1 MDGVHD
7 LGGEEGYG
15 PVQVD
20 YVSEP
25 FHKEW
30 EGREWGI
37 AQCARTP
44 NMTID
49 WWRYCRELI
58 MPEDYLSRPYLD
70 SWAQTDFATY
80 IEAGWISLEEIDHQ
94 VSLSGMDYSGDLL
107 PATSVQDILL
117 DERNHA
123 VRYDAPIES
132 DPVFSTGQS
141 IITNKQGHSGHTR
154 LPQYARGVRGVIHAY
169 HGAHVLPDQSA
180 QGRQIHQHLYSVV
193 FASSNLWPEI
203 HDSKDKVFLDLW
215 ESYLTAAS

>member
-94 VSLSGMDYSGDLL
+94 VSLSSMDYSGHLL
-107 PATSVQDILL
+107 PAT
-117 DERNHA
+117 
-123 VRYDAPIES
+123 
-132 DPVFSTGQS
+132 
-141 IITNKQGHSGHTR
+141 
-154 LPQYARGVRGVIHAY
+154 
-169 HGAHVLPDQSA
+169 
-180 QGRQIHQHLYSVV
+180 
-193 FASSNLWPEI
+193 
-203 HDSKDKVFLDLW
+203 
-215 ESYLTAAS
+215 

>member
-25 FHKEW
+25 FDKEW

-94 VSLSGMDYSGDLL
+94 VSLSSMDYSGDCFPPLRHRIYCW
-107 PATSVQDILL
+107 TSETMRFVMMRRLNLILCSQ
-117 DERNHA
+117 R
-123 VRYDAPIES
+123 
-132 DPVFSTGQS
+132 
-141 IITNKQGHSGHTR
+141 
-154 LPQYARGVRGVIHAY
+154 
-169 HGAHVLPDQSA
+169 
-180 QGRQIHQHLYSVV
+180 
-193 FASSNLWPEI
+193 
-203 HDSKDKVFLDLW
+203 DK
-215 ESYLTAAS
+215 A